1 MSTIDKFRLF
11 SVKVGGGSGC
21 LFQPTSESYT
31 YVLTARHVVE
41 GANVTQVQRE
51 LIGEDGVIHIESMDV
66 IGEPYYHA
74 NEGIDAAILK
84 VPFISQLPKHLR
96 IDNLFNKTEDYYLC
110 GFPDVRRENT
120 SSYRHNKLTI
130 QHQTAN
136 GYVEAEINRSVDHGE
151 IVGQSGGGVLKLLN
165 GSFAIA
171 AIQKRMS
178 VSDEAE
184 SLSRVDLV
192 PLTLFDEIIEQ
203 KNGELSLLFPPFI
216 SSFSNLVCKT
226 YLLAQFPMQDSRG
239 FNLLKADLHS
249 IASALCDEFSP
260 EKIMDRYPTNYLLS
274 QQEDEFKNH
283 QSLWTALLEL
293 LTLNQMHSQRTLV
306 LDDLPEMNKKTKLF
320 FGTVKKNWTELIKD
334 LCEADLSE
342 LERGGSVFVATLG
355 DDAPTLTVAPSS
367 LVMSISEVPQSM
379 MSIHST
385 VQNLAQDIKFKHIY
399 DIQKTIIENLELFI
413 DANMGNIRENII
425 NGTRNII

>member
-11 SVKVGGGSGC
+11 SVKVGEGSGC

-41 GANVTQVQRE
+41 GTNVTQVQRE
-51 LIGEDGVIHIESMDV
+51 LIGENEVIQIESMDV

-120 SSYRHNKLTI
+120 SSYRQNKLSI
-130 QHQTAN
+130 QNQTAN
-136 GYVEAEINRSVDHGE
+136 GYVEAEINSSVNHGE
-151 IVGQSGGGVLKLLN
+151 IVGQSGGGILKLLN
-165 GSFAIA
+165 DSFAIGGV
-171 AIQKRMS
+171 QKRMS
-178 VSDEAE
+178 MPDDGE

-192 PLTLFDEIIEQ
+192 PLKAFDEIIGQNIE
-203 KNGELSLLFPPFI
+203 ELSLLFPPFI
-216 SSFSNLVCKT
+216 KSFSNLVCKT
-226 YLLAQFPMQDSRG
+226 YLLAQFPLQDSRG
-239 FNLLKADLHS
+239 FHLLKTDLHS
-249 IASALCDEFSP
+249 IANTLCAEFSP
-260 EKIMDRYPTNYLLS
+260 EKIMDGYPTNYLLS
-274 QQEDEFKNH
+274 RHEDEFKNH
-283 QSLWTALLEL
+283 QNLWTALLEI
-293 LTLNQMHSQRTLV
+293 LTLNQIHSQRSLV
-306 LDDLPEMNKKTKLF
+306 LDDLPEINKKNKLF

-342 LERGGSVFVATLG
+342 LERGGNVFVATLG
-355 DDAPTLTVAPSS
+355 DDEPTLTVAPSS

-379 MSIHST
+379 MSIHNT